1 MDIQSTL
8 LLNLFRLSSYI
19 LILLQLGF
27 KNMYVTFY
35 WFTSDTVIIGGIFE
49 NTAEQKGKNIIPL
62 LPHHPEY
69 HGNHFHV
76 CLFHYFS
83 I

>member
-1 MDIQSTL
+1 MDVQYTL

-35 WFTSDTVIIGGIFE
+35 WFTSDTLIIGGIFE
-49 NTAEQKGKNIIPL
+49 NTAEQKGKNIVPL
-62 LPHHPEY
+62 LSTSPSRVP
-69 HGNHFHV
+69 
-76 CLFHYFS
+76 
-83 I
+83 

>member
-1 MDIQSTL
+1 
-8 LLNLFRLSSYI
+8 
-19 LILLQLGF
+19 
-27 KNMYVTFY
+27 MYVTFY